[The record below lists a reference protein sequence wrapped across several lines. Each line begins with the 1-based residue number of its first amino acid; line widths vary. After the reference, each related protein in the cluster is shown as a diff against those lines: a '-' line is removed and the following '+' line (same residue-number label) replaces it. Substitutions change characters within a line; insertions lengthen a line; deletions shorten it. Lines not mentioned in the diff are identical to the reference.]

1 MCVIAVKYFDGIGW
15 VGAKNRDRNYQ
26 PKIRIIQSNRKSIQ
40 RLYIDD
46 ELTRYTEGL
55 NEYGVSILSA
65 ALSVKDDEKESDKI
79 VPGKRE
85 DGYMSPDGKTI
96 RDALLFKTPKEAV
109 AHIVEK
115 ELAGCTVVFN
125 EFDCYIVEG
134 GFTVKKKDA
143 NDETPRE
150 YISKVSHMKNSVDN
164 YLVRTNHGVF
174 LPQLGYQKDSEDE
187 NKARSRKS
195 SESRLEIARK
205 NIKACTDPTAM
216 LDALAVSPEEDKFM
230 NPIRIGDTE
239 KGDMVTTGQLQLVPS
254 DKTMHYRPL
263 FSHIEVKYS
272 KINSPEAKT
281 FFEIISSKKLLG
293 FMEWKTYKGLMK

>member
-26 PKIRIIQSNRKSIQ
+26 PKIRIVQSNRKNIQ

-65 ALSVKDDEKESDKI
+65 ALSVKDDEKEGDKI
-79 VPGKRE
+79 VPGQR
-85 DGYMSPDGKTI
+85 DAGYMSPDGKTI

-115 ELAGCTVVFN
+115 ELSGCTVVFN
-125 EFDCYIVEG
+125 EFDCYMVEG
-134 GFTVKKKDA
+134 GFTVKKKDET
-143 NDETPRE
+143 DETPRE
-150 YISKVSHMKNSVDN
+150 YISKVSHMKNSVGN

-195 SESRLEIARK
+195 SETRLKIARK
-205 NIKACTDPTAM
+205 NVKACTEPTDM
-216 LDALAVSPEEDKFM
+216 MDALAVTPEEDKFM

-239 KGDMVTTGQLQLVPS
+239 KGEMVTTGQLQLVPN

-293 FMEWKTYKGLMK
+293 FMEWKTYK